1 MSLAKVFSAQLTG
14 LISEIITIEV
24 DITRGLHSFSVIG
37 LGDRAVEESK
47 DRISGAIKNSGFES
61 PKQKNQKIVISLAP
75 AYIRKE
81 GPSFDLGMA
90 IAYLIATDEIEIESN
105 RKLFFGE
112 LSLEGELRRVD
123 GILPIICQAKDQGF
137 DEIFIPKANAKEA
150 SLAEN
155 ITIYPAENLKQV
167 IDHLIGIKYIENVQY
182 TKPFT
187 EINQNIFDMKDV
199 RGNENV
205 KRGLEIAASGA
216 HNVIMCG
223 IPGTGKTML
232 AQTFPSILPDLS
244 YKHAVEVISV
254 HSVAKNLDRGLS
266 FRPPF
271 RSPHHTASY
280 PSIIGGGGFPKP
292 GEITLAHRGVL
303 FLDEFLEFDSN
314 VIESLRQPLEDRK
327 VTISRAKGTVTFP
340 AQFIL
345 IASMNPCPCGKGK
358 ANGCSCS
365 SKSLDNYKKKLSG
378 PIVDRI
384 DIWLNVN
391 KVDYEKL
398 GQERSVA
405 ESSET
410 IKKRVVEAREIQN
423 KRFSSRNLNISFN
436 SEMSSRN
443 IEELVKI
450 DSTARSTLV
459 SSAKKMG
466 LSGRS
471 FHRTIKVAQTIADLE
486 KSPSIENRHILEAL
500 QYRKKL

>member
-90 IAYLIATDEIEIESN
+90 IAYLIATDEIEIESSK
-105 RKLFFGE
+105 KLFFGE

-137 DEIFIPKANAKEA
+137 DEIFIPKANAEEA

-365 SKSLDNYKKKLSG
+365 LKSLDNYKKKLSG

>member
-90 IAYLIATDEIEIESN
+90 IAYLIATDEIEIESSK
-105 RKLFFGE
+105 KLFFGE

-137 DEIFIPKANAKEA
+137 DEIFIPKANAEEA

>member
-14 LISEIITIEV
+14 LISEIINIEV

-90 IAYLIATDEIEIESN
+90 IAYLIATDEIEIESSK
-105 RKLFFGE
+105 KLFFGE

-137 DEIFIPKANAKEA
+137 DEIFIPKANAEEA

-365 SKSLDNYKKKLSG
+365 LKSLDNYKKKLSG